1 MKPFRGSHFLF
12 SLCLLGLALAARG
25 QAPTATPRPSFTSP
39 TPAPAGTKPWPF
51 SKGAT
56 PAAATN
62 AAPAREVPL
71 IEKKLE
77 ELSNR
82 EVSADGQKALAIN
95 AAKWKHAETD
105 NFILHYRRVTEA
117 QKVAREVEYDLWF
130 VATTLGAGKDRYA
143 MKSHVFVFED
153 EDEWKQFLGASSNPM
168 KWAVSF
174 AHGDDLYLNVR
185 GSGNSGSGSFDSH
198 TLAHETTHA
207 VVARL
212 YPRAR
217 WPLWL
222 NEGFAEYMG
231 GASVAARKGQSGK
244 RYERDLKMADMSL
257 PTLEGLTEYPSSEA
271 QIHALY
277 QTSEKFVRFLMS
289 EAPKDRLAKF
299 IDAEL
304 AGKGMKDGVLEI
316 YADKFKDWD
325 AFMKRFER
333 FSK

>member
-1 MKPFRGSHFLF
+1 MKPPLCFPFLF
-12 SLCLLGLALAARG
+12 SLCTIGGALAAPG
-25 QAPTATPRPSFTSP
+25 QVTPATPRPFFTQP
-39 TPAPAGTKPWPF
+39 TPAPAGAKPWPF
-51 SKGAT
+51 STGAG
-56 PAAATN
+56 AAAGTN
-62 AAPAREVPL
+62 APPARDVPL
-71 IEKKLE
+71 VEKKLE

-82 EVSADGQKALAIN
+82 DVSADGQKALAIN

-105 NFILHYRRVTEA
+105 NFILHYRRATEA
-117 QKVAREVEYDLWF
+117 QKVVREVEYDLWF

-153 EDEWKQFLGASSNPM
+153 NDEWKQFLSVSSNPN

-198 TLAHETTHA
+198 TTAHETTHA

-231 GASVAARKGQSGK
+231 GASVAARKGQSAK
-244 RYERDLKMADMSL
+244 RYERDLQKADMAL
-257 PTLEGLTEYPSSEA
+257 TTLESLTSYPSGDD
-271 QIHALY
+271 QVHALY
-277 QTSEKFVRFLMS
+277 QTSEKFVRFLMT
-289 EAPKDRLAKF
+289 EAPKDRIAKF
-299 IDAEL
+299 VETVL

-316 YADKFKDWD
+316 YGDKFKDWD